1 MAPTLDKV
9 TFWGRTR
16 GTRVADDH
24 FLLLTQRVL
33 EAQSLRK
40 RGRDASHFL
49 LLVFYSWS
57 SPKWG
62 EAGWLCQGQNISP
75 NTIYNSTCPV
85 RWDLSHYASFA
96 SPLHQSWLHLR
107 WRRWRLCSSSC
118 SLWPGKN
125 LGAPL
130 PTVTRAEWFTSV
142 SILFVFVFSFKTNT
156 HKKKNMYDVSLFSVT
171 IAEWFSFTFPVCGL
185 QNSLGFGYYWLLKQI
200 FLVVAINHD
209 LLICVSWLVMK
220 FTRQKPWTVHIHFKH
235 KKNIWRWLCPQ
246 WKSMILIA
254 AIAKVPSLSS
264 FVAKFHL

>member
-1 MAPTLDKV
+1 MSTEQGAAGMVTGAINMAPTLDKV

-16 GTRVADDH
+16 GTRVVDDH

-40 RGRDASHFL
+40 RGRDGSHFL

-75 NTIYNSTCPV
+75 PSPYYLQALCDGTSLTI
-85 RWDLSHYASFA
+85 ASFA

-142 SILFVFVFSFKTNT
+142 CILFVFVFSFKTN
-156 HKKKNMYDVSLFSVT
+156 Y
-171 IAEWFSFTFPVCGL
+171 P
-185 QNSLGFGYYWLLKQI
+185 
-200 FLVVAINHD
+200 
-209 LLICVSWLVMK
+209 
-220 FTRQKPWTVHIHFKH
+220 QK
-235 KKNIWRWLCPQ
+235 
-246 WKSMILIA
+246 
-254 AIAKVPSLSS
+254 
-264 FVAKFHL
+264 